1 MVSMEI
7 KYHDFQRVS
16 HQKQLDKPSSEDEVL
31 YRAACQLFDETW
43 DGEPIR
49 LLGIRTAKLVV
60 ASEPVQLSIF
70 DIEMPKPPD
79 EKHQK
84 LNLAMEEIRAKY
96 GKDAVVKASL
106 MKKGTGR
113 TEKNKKRQ

>member
-7 KYHDFQRVS
+7 KYHDFQTVS
-16 HQKQLDKPSSEDEVL
+16 HQKQLSKPSSEDDVL
-31 YRAACQLFDETW
+31 YGAACQLFEETW

-49 LLGIRTAKLVV
+49 LLGIRTAKLVD

-79 EKHQK
+79 EKHRK
-84 LNLAMEEIRAKY
+84 LNMAMDEIRKKY

-106 MKKGTGR
+106 MKPGKG
-113 TEKNKKRQ
+113 KKGHED